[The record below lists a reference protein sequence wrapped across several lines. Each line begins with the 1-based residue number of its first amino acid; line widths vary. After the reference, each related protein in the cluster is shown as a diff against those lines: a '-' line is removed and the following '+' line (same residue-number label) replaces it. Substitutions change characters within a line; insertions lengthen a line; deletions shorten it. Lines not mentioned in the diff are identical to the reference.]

1 MIRIGIAEDQ
11 ALVRESLSIVLGLE
25 KDMEV
30 VWKAATGSEAV
41 RAVKEK
47 AVDVVLMDLRMPD
60 MDGVAATKHIRT
72 LSNEVTI
79 IVLTTFDHDEWI
91 LDAIHAGVECCFLK
105 DIPPLLLM
113 NAIRLILS
121 GRFELDEWSTEWR
134 LYAPEIQFRARI
146 RSHQTAGRQMR
157 PEKELL
163 TPREWDILRRIGQNQ
178 TNTEMAEALFL
189 SPGTIKNYV
198 SQLYMKIGVSNRAEA
213 VRYAREKEI
222 V

>member
-30 VWKAATGSEAV
+30 EWRAATGGEAV
-41 RAVKEK
+41 SAVKEK

-60 MDGVAATKHIRT
+60 MDGVAATRHIRS
-72 LSNEVTI
+72 LSNDTTI

-91 LDAIHAGVECCFLK
+91 LDAIHAGAECCFLK
-105 DIPPLLLM
+105 DIPPLLLI
-113 NAIRLILS
+113 NAIRLIHS
-121 GRFELDEWSTEWR
+121 GKFELDEWSPEWR

-146 RSHQTAGRQMR
+146 SSHQKAGRLMR
-157 PEKELL
+157 LEKELL
-163 TPREWDILRRIGQNQ
+163 TPREWEILRRIGQSQ
-178 TNTEMAEALFL
+178 TNNEMAEALFL
-189 SPGTIKNYV
+189 STIKNYV

-213 VRYAREKEI
+213 VRYAREKGI